1 MQDEEE
7 MEQLTQR
14 MKTLLGPFV
23 LRRLKA
29 DVASQLAP
37 KDQRLSLLDMT
48 PVQAQMYSE
57 AVSHLRK
64 HAAAAGLPEGVC
76 LLPVLELRV

>member
-1 MQDEEE
+1 
-7 MEQLTQR
+7 MEQVTQR
-14 MKTLLGPFV
+14 MKMLLGPFM

-29 DVASQLAP
+29 DVAGQLAP

-48 PVQAQMYSE
+48 PVQAQMYSK

-64 HAAAAGLPEGVC
+64 HAAAAGLPTGVP
-76 LLPVLELRV
+76 LLPVLEGSS